1 MSDESPA
8 PTAVPDLTLSPALFD
23 FLNSVTEKPAPDDE
37 IMTIP
42 PVLLDSPV
50 VAPVPSEA
58 ATDTDT
64 GATDAP
70 TFSPTQT
77 YPPTVGPTATA
88 APTSSYTTYEPTFY
102 PSYYTETNE
111 PEEKEP
117 TFFPSYY
124 DDTQSPKV
132 SEPTFFPSYY
142 DDTDAPT
149 FMESE
154 MDTISQ
160 TGAYVPP
167 PVPEPTPAPVPA
179 VVENPQGENVPQI
192 HIDLNTTTLAS
203 VKGTLRRKS
212 IGFQSAWGTAHAGA
226 MVYDFTRNSIYMT
239 GTTIK
244 FDPKADFQRST
255 CFVGELP
262 VADARDWKII
272 DDPKPPIAKGSVESF
287 EIPGSLQPTQI
298 MGCHLIHYDDASL
311 TDENLYVG
319 GVTEI
324 DSTARDGEATAFL
337 NAYERSRN
345 TPDWKLKKQPILISG
360 ESQDVP
366 LPTLKYPVA
375 MINGK
380 TADQDY
386 IIVVSVNSDDGL
398 MTEQYIENHEANSK
412 NNQFDTLLPPGL
424 GMGDP
429 SNYAVPKRGS
439 NYYMTMTKYY
449 VDKKGLTL
457 KKPMEYNLPKSSTY
471 PTGFINLDPNGG
483 DCIMA
488 GTTIGSPPAR
498 MYIPVGIYPD
508 TGERKDY
515 DMDGFVARFYHP
527 RGRPMFDRG
536 TNYRFSSKEMD
547 PPLDDHVH
555 GICEGVLPDLSN
567 PVIEDYYVVGSTYGT
582 MPKGKKQPRLTTN
595 IVSDNVSTDGNSF
608 DRLAAWVTKMRGG
621 TPIWTTQLYAI
632 NTDWRLVGGAT
643 EALGCKIIESHP
655 DSMYVA
661 GTVYNGGLMD
671 STQRSAGGD
680 DVWIAKLSTEDGSL
694 KWIRQI
700 GSAGDDRLARTKGID
715 VDLNGHAIV
724 YGSTTGEMYRTRESG
739 ETYDSTDGTMTDLF
753 VTTFDV
759 QSGESESTVEFDRV
773 EKRGNVAGGLVA
785 AFLVAGAVFGFWY
798 ARRGRLA
805 KGRSKPRTSDENLNN
820 AFQDEPDSDIEDFDV
835 DGGGGE
841 KIDMKDWGLPSSGY
855 SDDAADVRQRANG
868 TAANGGGASAGVPP
882 QEAFRD
888 AAADVKLV

>member
-1 MSDESPA
+1 MSDNSPA
-8 PTAVPDLTLSPALFD
+8 PTEAPEEPMTLTPALFD
-23 FLNSVTEKPAPDDE
+23 FLDSLTEKPAPGDE
-37 IMTIP
+37 VMTIP

-58 ATDTDT
+58 VTETD
-64 GATDAP
+64 ATDAP

-88 APTSSYTTYEPTFY
+88 APTSSYSTFEPTFF
-102 PSYYTETNE
+102 PSYYTETDE
-111 PEEKEP
+111 PAPADAEAAKPEEKEP
-117 TFFPSYY
+117 TFFPSYW
-124 DDTQSPKV
+124 DDTQS
-132 SEPTFFPSYY
+132 
-142 DDTDAPT
+142 PT

-167 PVPEPTPAPVPA
+167 PVPKPTPAPVPA

-192 HIDLNTTTLAS
+192 HIDLDTTTLAS
-203 VKGTLRRKS
+203 VKGMTRRKS

-239 GTTIK
+239 GTNIK
-244 FDPKADFQRST
+244 YDPKADFQRST

-262 VADARDWKII
+262 IADARDWKII
-272 DDPKPPIAKGSVESF
+272 DDPKPPIPKGGSVKSF

-360 ESQDVP
+360 QSQDVP

-380 TADQDY
+380 TGDQDY

-412 NNQFDTLLPPGL
+412 NNQFDTLLPPGF

-429 SNYAVPKRGS
+429 SKYAVPKRGS
-439 NYYMTMTKYY
+439 HYYMTWTKYD
-449 VDKKGLTL
+449 VDKKGVTL
-457 KKPMEYNLPKSSTY
+457 RRPMEYKLTNDPKSSTY

-488 GTTIGSPPAR
+488 GTTYGKPPAQTN
-498 MYIPVGIYPD
+498 IPAGKNPD
-508 TGERKDY
+508 TGESKNH
-515 DMDGFVARFYHP
+515 DMDGFVTRFFHA
-527 RGRPMFDRG
+527 RGRPMFDRN

-555 GICEGVLPDLSN
+555 GICEGVLPDSSN

-608 DRLAAWVTKMRGG
+608 DRLAAWVTKMRKG

-643 EALGCKIIESHP
+643 EALGCKIIDSHP

-680 DVWIAKLSTEDGSL
+680 DVWVAKLSTEDGSL

-739 ETYDSTDGTMTDLF
+739 ETYDSMDGTMTDLF
-753 VTTFDV
+753 VTTFDL
-759 QSGESESTVEFDRV
+759 QSGETESTVEFDRV
-773 EKRGNVAGGLVA
+773 AKRGNVAGGLVA
-785 AFLVAGAVFGFWY
+785 AFLVVGAVFGFWY

-820 AFQDEPDSDIEDFDV
+820 AFQDEPDSDIEDFD
-835 DGGGGE
+835 GGGE

-868 TAANGGGASAGVPP
+868 TAANGGSAGVPP

-888 AAADVKLV
+888 AADVKMV